1 MRLIMNIDSRN
12 GVHTMAKRNPVEKKI
27 QRKCYVV
34 GLIAFVSALFL
45 AYFLLENI
53 KKNEQAAVTYTAQDT
68 VRRIQS
74 QLDEYVTC
82 SNVLENV
89 ILAGYELNEEGFSTL
104 ASMLPNED
112 GVVKAF
118 ELAPKG
124 VVAEIYPME
133 ENAEAIGLD
142 LLTAHERAVDAKL
155 AKESMEYTIAGPFEL
170 RQGGTGALLL
180 NPVYQMNTTEQ
191 QEFWGFIVLVIDWDK
206 FVAKMGLDRLSEA
219 DYCYRIW
226 KEDSV
231 TGEPNVLVQCPHTF
245 PKDRLT
251 VDCTLPNDRWYFD
264 IIPSDGW
271 IPISYWISDVV
282 ICYVLS
288 LLIVVLFYLLFMKRY
303 HEQQYAEKLQLS
315 AAEAQEASE
324 AKTRFLFNMSHDI
337 RTPMNAIMG
346 FTELL
351 NRNLDDQEKARGY
364 LRKIQNASSLLL
376 TIINQVLE
384 MARIE
389 SGTVTLKLEATDLS
403 ALFHSV
409 NTVFEADI
417 QKKNIQYSEDAH
429 VPHKFA
435 YCDKTKLEEIYLNIV
450 SNAIKYTPDGHAIR
464 VEIHELPSEDKK
476 KACYRF
482 TCEDSGIGMSADY
495 LPHIFDE
502 FSREHTTTENKV
514 VGTGLGLPIVKSLI
528 EQMGGTIQVE
538 STQGVGTKFTVD
550 LTLTLA
556 SREEVYSSPE
566 ALAEAEHAKLR
577 GRRILLAED
586 NELNAEI
593 AIELLGEKGL
603 LIERAADG
611 EECCTMLAQAPEG
624 YYDLVL
630 MDIQMPRMNGYEA
643 AAKIR
648 GMADVKKAGIPIIA
662 MTANAF
668 AEDRQAALDAGMN
681 AHVAKPIDM
690 AVLLPTL
697 LRWL

>member
-12 GVHTMAKRNPVEKKI
+12 GVHTMVKRNPVEKKI
-27 QRKCYVV
+27 QRKCCVV

-53 KKNEQAAVTYTAQDT
+53 RKNEQAAATYTAQNT
-68 VRRIQS
+68 VRRIQA

-89 ILAGYELNEEGFSTL
+89 ILAGYELNEEGFSAL

-142 LLTAHERAVDAKL
+142 LLTAHERAADAKL

-170 RQGGTGALLL
+170 RQGGTGALLF
-180 NPVYQMNTTEQ
+180 NPVYQMNAAEQ
-191 QEFWGFIVLVIDWDK
+191 REFWGFIVLVIDWDK

-231 TGEPNVLVQCPHTF
+231 TGEPNELVQCPHTF

-264 IIPSDGW
+264 IIPSGGW

-288 LLIVVLFYLLFMKRY
+288 LLIAALFYLFFMKRY

-315 AAEAQEASE
+315 AVEAQEASE

-556 SREEVYSSPE
+556 PREEVYSSPE

-586 NELNAEI
+586 NDLNAEI
-593 AIELLGEKGL
+593 AIALLGEEGL

-624 YYDLVL
+624 YYDLIL

>member
-1 MRLIMNIDSRN
+1 
-12 GVHTMAKRNPVEKKI
+12 MAKRNPVEKKI

-53 KKNEQAAVTYTAQDT
+53 KKNEQAAVTYTAQNT

-142 LLTAHERAVDAKL
+142 LLTAHERAADANL

-170 RQGGTGALLL
+170 RQGGTGALLF

-288 LLIVVLFYLLFMKRY
+288 LLIAVLFYLLFMKRY
-303 HEQQYAEKLQLS
+303 HEQQYAKKLQLS

-351 NRNLDDQEKARGY
+351 NRNLDDPEKARGY

-389 SGTVTLKLEATDLS
+389 SGTATLKLEATDLS

-417 QKKNIQYSEDAH
+417 QKKNIQYFEDAH

-495 LPHIFDE
+495 LPHIFEE

-550 LTLTLA
+550 LALTLA

-566 ALAEAEHAKLR
+566 ASAEAEHAKLR

-593 AIELLGEKGL
+593 AIALLGEEGL

-624 YYDLVL
+624 YYDLIL

-648 GMADVKKAGIPIIA
+648 GMADAKKAGIPIIA

-668 AEDRQAALDAGMN
+668 AEDRQAALDTGMN

-697 LRWL
+697 LRCL

>member
-1 MRLIMNIDSRN
+1 
-12 GVHTMAKRNPVEKKI
+12 MAKRNPVEKKI

-53 KKNEQAAVTYTAQDT
+53 RKNEQAAATYTAQNT

-142 LLTAHERAVDAKL
+142 LLTAHERAADAKL

-170 RQGGTGALLL
+170 RQGGTGALLF
-180 NPVYQMNTTEQ
+180 NPVYKMNTAEQ
-191 QEFWGFIVLVIDWDK
+191 REFWGFIVLVIDWDK

-282 ICYVLS
+282 ICYALS
-288 LLIVVLFYLLFMKRY
+288 LLIAVLFYLLFMKRY

-435 YCDKTKLEEIYLNIV
+435 CCDKTKLEEIYLNIV

-495 LPHIFDE
+495 LPYIFDE

-528 EQMGGTIQVE
+528 ELMGGTIQVE

-550 LTLTLA
+550 LALTLA
-556 SREEVYSSPE
+556 SREEVYPTPE

-586 NELNAEI
+586 NDLNAEI

>member
-288 LLIVVLFYLLFMKRY
+288 LLIAVLFYLLFMKRY

-586 NELNAEI
+586 NDLNAEI

>member
-1 MRLIMNIDSRN
+1 M
-12 GVHTMAKRNPVEKKI
+12 VKRNPVEKKI

-45 AYFLLENI
+45 AYFLLGNI
-53 KKNEQAAVTYTAQDT
+53 KKNEQAAATYTAQNT
-68 VRRIQS
+68 VRRIRS
-74 QLDEYVTC
+74 QMDEYVIC

-89 ILAGYELNEEGFSTL
+89 ILAGYELNEDGFSTL

-124 VVAEIYPME
+124 IVAEIYPMKD
-133 ENAEAIGLD
+133 NIEAIGLD
-142 LLTAHERAVDAKL
+142 FLTEHERAADAKL
-155 AKESMEYTIAGPFEL
+155 AKESKEYTLAGPFEL
-170 RQGGTGALLL
+170 RQGGTGALLF
-180 NPVYQMNTTEQ
+180 NPVYQKNAAGQ

-226 KEDSV
+226 KENSV
-231 TGEPNVLVQCPHTF
+231 TGEVNVLVQCPHTL
-245 PKDRLT
+245 PEDHLT
-251 VDCTLPNDRWYFD
+251 LECTLPNDSWHFD
-264 IIPSDGW
+264 LIPSEGW
-271 IPISYWISDVV
+271 IPISYWILDVV
-282 ICYVLS
+282 ISYVFS
-288 LLIVVLFYLLFMKRY
+288 LMIAALFYLFYIKRY

-315 AAEAQEASE
+315 VAEAQEASE

-346 FTELL
+346 FAELL
-351 NRNLDDQEKARGY
+351 ERNLDDQEKARGY
-364 LRKIQNASSLLL
+364 LQKIQNASSLLL

-389 SGTVTLKLEATDLS
+389 SGSATLKLEATDLS

-417 QKKNIQYSEDAH
+417 QKKKIQYSEDAH

-450 SNAIKYTPDGHAIR
+450 SNAMKYTPEGHAIR
-464 VEIHELPSEDKK
+464 VEIHELPSEDEK

-482 TCEDSGIGMSADY
+482 TCEDTGIGMSADY

-528 EQMGGTIQVE
+528 EQMGGTIRVE

-550 LTLTLA
+550 LALTLA
-556 SREEVYSSPE
+556 AREEVYPSE
-566 ALAEAEHAKLR
+566 ETLAEANREKLK
-577 GRRILLAED
+577 GRRVLLAED

-593 AIELLGEKGL
+593 AMELLGEEGL
-603 LIERAADG
+603 LIEHAEDG
-611 EECCTMLAQAPEG
+611 EKCCTMLAQAPAG

-630 MDIQMPRMNGYEA
+630 MDIQMPVMNGYEA

-648 GMADVKKAGIPIIA
+648 GMADAKKAGIPIIA

-690 AVLLPTL
+690 TVLRPTI
-697 LRWL
+697 LRYL

>member
-1 MRLIMNIDSRN
+1 
-12 GVHTMAKRNPVEKKI
+12 MAKRNPVEKKI

-53 KKNEQAAVTYTAQDT
+53 KKNEQAAATYTAQNT

-89 ILAGYELNEEGFSTL
+89 ILAGYELNEEGFSAL
-104 ASMLPNED
+104 ASMLPNEE

-142 LLTAHERAVDAKL
+142 LLTAHERAADAKL

-170 RQGGTGALLL
+170 RQGGTGALLF
-180 NPVYQMNTTEQ
+180 NPVYQMNTAEQ
-191 QEFWGFIVLVIDWDK
+191 REFWGFIVLVIDWDK

-264 IIPSDGW
+264 IIPSGGW

-288 LLIVVLFYLLFMKRY
+288 LLIAALFYLFFMKRY

-429 VPHKFA
+429 VPHQFA

-586 NELNAEI
+586 NDLNAEI

>member
-1 MRLIMNIDSRN
+1 M
-12 GVHTMAKRNPVEKKI
+12 VKRNPVEKKI
-27 QRKCYVV
+27 QRKCCVV

-53 KKNEQAAVTYTAQDT
+53 RKNEQAAATYTAQNT
-68 VRRIQS
+68 VRRIQA

-89 ILAGYELNEEGFSTL
+89 ILAGYELNEEGFSAL

-142 LLTAHERAVDAKL
+142 LLTAHERAADAKL

-170 RQGGTGALLL
+170 RQGGTGALLF
-180 NPVYQMNTTEQ
+180 NPVYQMNAAEQ
-191 QEFWGFIVLVIDWDK
+191 REFWGFIVLVIDWDK

-231 TGEPNVLVQCPHTF
+231 TGEPNELVQCPHTF

-264 IIPSDGW
+264 IIPSGGW

-288 LLIVVLFYLLFMKRY
+288 LLIAALFYLFFMKRY

-315 AAEAQEASE
+315 AVEAQEASE

-556 SREEVYSSPE
+556 PREEVYSSPE
-566 ALAEAEHAKLR
+566 ALVEAEHAKLR

-586 NELNAEI
+586 NDLNAEI
-593 AIELLGEKGL
+593 AIALLGEEGL

-624 YYDLVL
+624 YYDLIL

>member
-1 MRLIMNIDSRN
+1 M
-12 GVHTMAKRNPVEKKI
+12 VKRNLVEKKI

-45 AYFLLENI
+45 AYFLLGNI
-53 KKNEQAAVTYTAQDT
+53 KKNEQAAATYTAQNT
-68 VRRIQS
+68 VRRIRS
-74 QLDEYVTC
+74 QMDEYVIC
-82 SNVLENV
+82 SNILENV
-89 ILAGYELNEEGFSTL
+89 ILAGYELDEDGFSTL

-124 VVAEIYPME
+124 VVAEIYPMQ
-133 ENAEAIGLD
+133 ENTEAIGLD
-142 LLTAHERAVDAKL
+142 LLADHERATEARL
-155 AKESMEYTIAGPFEL
+155 AKESTEYTIAGPFKL
-170 RQGGTGALLL
+170 KQGGTGALLF
-180 NPVYQMNTTEQ
+180 NPVYQMNAAGQ
-191 QEFWGFIVLVIDWDK
+191 QEFWGFIVLVIDWDR
-206 FVAKMGLDRLSEA
+206 FVANMGLDRLSEA
-219 DYCYRIW
+219 DYCYTIW
-226 KEDSV
+226 TEDQR
-231 TGEPNVLVQCPHTF
+231 TGEPNVLVQCPHPL

-251 VDCTLPNDRWYFD
+251 VSYTLPNDSWHFD

-271 IPISYWISDVV
+271 IPMSYWIYDVV
-282 ICYVLS
+282 FCYILS
-288 LLIVVLFYLLFMKRY
+288 LMISALFYLFFMKRY

-351 NRNLDDQEKARGY
+351 ERNLDDQEKARGY
-364 LRKIQNASSLLL
+364 LQKIQNASSLLL

-389 SGTVTLKLEATDLS
+389 SGSATLKLEATDLS

-464 VEIHELPSEDKK
+464 VEIHELPSEDEK

-482 TCEDSGIGMSADY
+482 TCEDTGIGMSADY

-550 LTLTLA
+550 LALTLA
-556 SREEVYSSPE
+556 ALEEVYPSAE
-566 ALAEAEHAKLR
+566 TLAEAGREILK

-593 AIELLGEKGL
+593 AMELLGEEGL
-603 LIERAADG
+603 LIEHAEDG
-611 EECCTMLAQAPEG
+611 EKCCEMLAQAPEG

-630 MDIQMPRMNGYEA
+630 MDIQMPVMNGYEA

-648 GMADVKKAGIPIIA
+648 GMADAKKAGIPIIA

-668 AEDRQAALDAGMN
+668 AEDRQTALDAGMN

-690 AVLLPTL
+690 TVLMPTI
-697 LRWL
+697 LRYL

>member
-1 MRLIMNIDSRN
+1 
-12 GVHTMAKRNPVEKKI
+12 MAKRNPVEKKI

-53 KKNEQAAVTYTAQDT
+53 RKNEQAAATYTAQNT

-89 ILAGYELNEEGFSTL
+89 ILAGYELNEEGFSAL

-142 LLTAHERAVDAKL
+142 LLTAHERAADAKL

-170 RQGGTGALLL
+170 RQGGTGALLF
-180 NPVYQMNTTEQ
+180 NPVYQMNTAEQ
-191 QEFWGFIVLVIDWDK
+191 REFWGFIVLVIDWDK

-264 IIPSDGW
+264 IIPSGGW

-288 LLIVVLFYLLFMKRY
+288 LLIAALFYLFFMKRY

-593 AIELLGEKGL
+593 AIELLVEKGL

-648 GMADVKKAGIPIIA
+648 GMADAKKAGIPIIA

-668 AEDRQAALDAGMN
+668 AEDRQAALDTGMN

-697 LRWL
+697 LRCL

>member
-1 MRLIMNIDSRN
+1 
-12 GVHTMAKRNPVEKKI
+12 MAKRNPVEKKI

-45 AYFLLENI
+45 AYFLLGNI
-53 KKNEQAAVTYTAQDT
+53 KKNEQAAATYTAQNT
-68 VRRIQS
+68 VRRIRS
-74 QLDEYVTC
+74 QLDEYVIC
-82 SNVLENV
+82 SNILENV
-89 ILAGYELNEEGFSTL
+89 ILAGYELDEDGFSTL
-104 ASMLPNED
+104 ASMLPNEK

-124 VVAEIYPME
+124 VVAEIYPMK
-133 ENAEAIGLD
+133 ENTEAIGLD
-142 LLTAHERAVDAKL
+142 LLTDHERAADAKM
-155 AKESMEYTIAGPFEL
+155 AKDSKEYTLAGPFEL
-170 RQGGTGALLL
+170 KQGGKGALLF
-180 NPVYQMNTTEQ
+180 NPVYQMNAAGQ
-191 QEFWGFIVLVIDWDK
+191 QEFWGFVVLVIDWDK

-226 KEDSV
+226 KEDGV
-231 TGEPNVLVQCPHTF
+231 TGEPNVLVQCPHPL

-251 VDCTLPNDRWYFD
+251 VSYTLPNDSWHFD
-264 IIPSDGW
+264 IIPSNGW
-271 IPISYWISDVV
+271 IPMSYWIYDVV

-288 LLIVVLFYLLFMKRY
+288 LLISALFYLFFVKRY

-364 LRKIQNASSLLL
+364 LQKIQNASSLLL

-389 SGTVTLKLEATDLS
+389 SGSATLKLEATDLS

-464 VEIHELPSEDKK
+464 VEIHELPSEDEK

-482 TCEDSGIGMSADY
+482 TCEDTGIGMSVEY

-528 EQMGGTIQVE
+528 EQMGGTIRVE

-550 LTLTLA
+550 LALTLA
-556 SREEVYSSPE
+556 AREEVYPSAE
-566 ALAEAEHAKLR
+566 TLAEAGREILK

-593 AIELLGEKGL
+593 AMELLGEEGL
-603 LIERAADG
+603 LVEHAEDG
-611 EECCTMLAQAPEG
+611 EKCCTMLAQAPEG

-630 MDIQMPRMNGYEA
+630 MDIQMPVMNGYEA

-648 GMADVKKAGIPIIA
+648 GMADAKKAGIPIIA

-668 AEDRQAALDAGMN
+668 AEDRQTALDAGMN

-690 AVLLPTL
+690 TVLMPTI
-697 LRWL
+697 LRYL

>member
-1 MRLIMNIDSRN
+1 
-12 GVHTMAKRNPVEKKI
+12 MAKRNPVEKKI

-45 AYFLLENI
+45 AYFLLGNI
-53 KKNEQAAVTYTAQDT
+53 KKNEQAAATYTAQNT
-68 VRRIQS
+68 VRRIRS
-74 QLDEYVTC
+74 QMDEYVIC
-82 SNVLENV
+82 SNILENV
-89 ILAGYELNEEGFSTL
+89 ILAGYELDEDGFSTL

-124 VVAEIYPME
+124 VVAEIYPMR
-133 ENAEAIGLD
+133 ENTEAIGLD
-142 LLTAHERAVDAKL
+142 LLADHERAAEARL
-155 AKESMEYTIAGPFEL
+155 AKESTEYTIAGPFKL
-170 RQGGTGALLL
+170 KQGGTGALLF
-180 NPVYQMNTTEQ
+180 NPVYQMNAAGQ

-206 FVAKMGLDRLSEA
+206 FVENMGLDRLSDA
-219 DYCYRIW
+219 DYCYTIW
-226 KEDSV
+226 TEDQR
-231 TGEPNVLVQCPHTF
+231 TGEANVLVQCPHTL

-251 VDCTLPNDRWYFD
+251 VSYTLPNDSWHFD

-271 IPISYWISDVV
+271 IPMSYWIYDVV
-282 ICYVLS
+282 ICYILS
-288 LLIVVLFYLLFMKRY
+288 LLISALFYLFFMKRY

-315 AAEAQEASE
+315 AAQAQEASE

-364 LRKIQNASSLLL
+364 LQKIQNASSLLL

-389 SGTVTLKLEATDLS
+389 SGSATLKLEATDLS

-417 QKKNIQYSEDAH
+417 QKKKIQYSEDAH

-464 VEIHELPSEDKK
+464 VEIHELPSEDEK

-482 TCEDSGIGMSADY
+482 VCEDTGIGMSADY

-528 EQMGGTIQVE
+528 EQMGGTIRVE
-538 STQGVGTKFTVD
+538 STQGVGTKFIVD
-550 LTLTLA
+550 LALTLA
-556 SREEVYSSPE
+556 TREEVYPSAE
-566 ALAEAEHAKLR
+566 TLAAAGHEILK

-593 AIELLGEKGL
+593 AMELLGEEGL
-603 LIERAADG
+603 LIEHAEDG
-611 EECCTMLAQAPEG
+611 EKCCAMLAQAPEG

-630 MDIQMPRMNGYEA
+630 MDIQMPVMNGYEA

-648 GMADVKKAGIPIIA
+648 GMADAKKAGIPIIA

-690 AVLLPTL
+690 TVLMPTL
-697 LRWL
+697 LRYL

>member
-1 MRLIMNIDSRN
+1 
-12 GVHTMAKRNPVEKKI
+12 MAKRNPVEKKI
-27 QRKCYVV
+27 RRKCYVV

-288 LLIVVLFYLLFMKRY
+288 LLIAVLFYLLFMKRY

-450 SNAIKYTPDGHAIR
+450 SNAIKYTPDGHANR

-586 NELNAEI
+586 NDLNAEI

-624 YYDLVL
+624 YYDLIL

-697 LRWL
+697 LRCL

>member
-1 MRLIMNIDSRN
+1 M
-12 GVHTMAKRNPVEKKI
+12 VKRNPVEKKI

-53 KKNEQAAVTYTAQDT
+53 KKNEQAAATYTAQNT

-142 LLTAHERAVDAKL
+142 LLTEHERAADAKL

-170 RQGGTGALLL
+170 RQGGTGALLF
-180 NPVYQMNTTEQ
+180 NPVYQMNTAEQ
-191 QEFWGFIVLVIDWDK
+191 REFWGFIVLVIDWDK

-288 LLIVVLFYLLFMKRY
+288 LLIAVLFYLLFMKRY

-464 VEIHELPSEDKK
+464 VEIHELPPEGKK

-566 ALAEAEHAKLR
+566 ASAEAEHAKLR

-586 NELNAEI
+586 NDLNAEI

-630 MDIQMPRMNGYEA
+630 MDIQMPKMNGYEA

-648 GMADVKKAGIPIIA
+648 GMADAKKAGIPIIA

>member
-1 MRLIMNIDSRN
+1 M
-12 GVHTMAKRNPVEKKI
+12 VKRNPVEKKI
-27 QRKCYVV
+27 QRKCCVV

-45 AYFLLENI
+45 AYFLLDNI
-53 KKNEQAAVTYTAQDT
+53 RKNEQAAATYTAQNT
-68 VRRIQS
+68 VRRIQA

-89 ILAGYELNEEGFSTL
+89 ILAGYELNEEGFSAL

-142 LLTAHERAVDAKL
+142 LLTAHERAADAKL

-170 RQGGTGALLL
+170 RQGGTGALLF
-180 NPVYQMNTTEQ
+180 NPVYQMNAAEQ
-191 QEFWGFIVLVIDWDK
+191 REFWGFIVLVIDWDK

-231 TGEPNVLVQCPHTF
+231 TGKPNELVQCPHTF

-264 IIPSDGW
+264 IIPSGGW

-288 LLIVVLFYLLFMKRY
+288 LLIAALFYLFFMKRY

-315 AAEAQEASE
+315 AVEAQEASE

-556 SREEVYSSPE
+556 PREEVYSSPE

-586 NELNAEI
+586 NDLNAEI
-593 AIELLGEKGL
+593 AIALLGEEGL

-624 YYDLVL
+624 YYDLIL

>member
-1 MRLIMNIDSRN
+1 
-12 GVHTMAKRNPVEKKI
+12 MAKRNPVEKKI
-27 QRKCYVV
+27 RRKCYVV
-34 GLIAFVSALFL
+34 GLIAFVIALFL

-53 KKNEQAAVTYTAQDT
+53 KKNEQAAATYTAQNT

-180 NPVYQMNTTEQ
+180 NPVYQMNTAEQ
-191 QEFWGFIVLVIDWDK
+191 REFWGFIVLVIDWDK

-264 IIPSDGW
+264 IIQSDGW

-288 LLIVVLFYLLFMKRY
+288 LLIAVLFYLLFMKRY

-566 ALAEAEHAKLR
+566 ASAEAEHAKLR

-586 NELNAEI
+586 NDLNAEI

-624 YYDLVL
+624 YYDLIL

-648 GMADVKKAGIPIIA
+648 GMADAKKAGIPIIA

-668 AEDRQAALDAGMN
+668 AEDRQAALDTGMN

-697 LRWL
+697 LRCL

>member
-1 MRLIMNIDSRN
+1 
-12 GVHTMAKRNPVEKKI
+12 MAKRNPVEKKI

-53 KKNEQAAVTYTAQDT
+53 KKNEQAAVTYTAQNT

-142 LLTAHERAVDAKL
+142 LLAEHERAADAKL

-170 RQGGTGALLL
+170 RQGGTGALLF
-180 NPVYQMNTTEQ
+180 NPVYQMNATEQ
-191 QEFWGFIVLVIDWDK
+191 REFWGFIVLVIDWDK

-226 KEDSV
+226 KEDGV

-251 VDCTLPNDRWYFD
+251 VDCTLPNGHWYFD

-282 ICYVLS
+282 ICYALS
-288 LLIVVLFYLLFMKRY
+288 LLIAVLFYLLFMKRY

-351 NRNLDDQEKARGY
+351 NRNLDDPEKARGY

-389 SGTVTLKLEATDLS
+389 SGTATLKLEATDLS

-417 QKKNIQYSEDAH
+417 QKKNIQYFEDAH

-495 LPHIFDE
+495 LPHIFEE

-550 LTLTLA
+550 LALTLA

-566 ALAEAEHAKLR
+566 ASAEAEHAKLR

-593 AIELLGEKGL
+593 AIALLGEEGL

-624 YYDLVL
+624 YYDLIL

-648 GMADVKKAGIPIIA
+648 GMADAKKAGIPIIA

-668 AEDRQAALDAGMN
+668 AEDRQAALDTGMN

-697 LRWL
+697 LRCL

>member
-1 MRLIMNIDSRN
+1 M
-12 GVHTMAKRNPVEKKI
+12 VKRNPVEKKI
-27 QRKCYVV
+27 QRKCCVV

-53 KKNEQAAVTYTAQDT
+53 RKNEQAAATYTAQNT
-68 VRRIQS
+68 VRRIQA

-89 ILAGYELNEEGFSTL
+89 ILAGYELNEEGFSAL

-142 LLTAHERAVDAKL
+142 LLTAHERAADAKL

-170 RQGGTGALLL
+170 RQGGTGALLF
-180 NPVYQMNTTEQ
+180 NPVYQMNAAEQ
-191 QEFWGFIVLVIDWDK
+191 REFWGFIVLVIDWDK

-231 TGEPNVLVQCPHTF
+231 TGEPNELVQCPHTF

-264 IIPSDGW
+264 IIPSGGW
-271 IPISYWISDVV
+271 IPISHWISDVV

-288 LLIVVLFYLLFMKRY
+288 LLIAALFYLFFMKRY

-315 AAEAQEASE
+315 AVEAQEASE

-556 SREEVYSSPE
+556 PREEVYSSPE

-593 AIELLGEKGL
+593 AIALLGEEGL

-624 YYDLVL
+624 YYDLIL

>member
-1 MRLIMNIDSRN
+1 
-12 GVHTMAKRNPVEKKI
+12 MAKRNPVEKKI
-27 QRKCYVV
+27 RRKCYVV

-68 VRRIQS
+68 VRRIRS

-180 NPVYQMNTTEQ
+180 NPVYQMNTAEQ
-191 QEFWGFIVLVIDWDK
+191 REFWGFIVLVIDWDK

-264 IIPSDGW
+264 IIQSDGW

-288 LLIVVLFYLLFMKRY
+288 LLIAVLFYLLFMKRY

-586 NELNAEI
+586 NDLNAEI

-648 GMADVKKAGIPIIA
+648 GMADAKKAGIPIIA

>member
-1 MRLIMNIDSRN
+1 M
-12 GVHTMAKRNPVEKKI
+12 VKRNPVEKKI

-170 RQGGTGALLL
+170 RQGGTGVLLL

-288 LLIVVLFYLLFMKRY
+288 LLIAVLFYLLFMKRY

-482 TCEDSGIGMSADY
+482 ACEDSGIGMSADY

-586 NELNAEI
+586 NDLNAEI
-593 AIELLGEKGL
+593 AIELLVEKGL

-648 GMADVKKAGIPIIA
+648 GMADAKKAGIPIIA

-668 AEDRQAALDAGMN
+668 AEDRQAALDTGMN

-697 LRWL
+697 LRCL

>member
-1 MRLIMNIDSRN
+1 
-12 GVHTMAKRNPVEKKI
+12 MAKRNPVEKKI

-53 KKNEQAAVTYTAQDT
+53 RKNEQAAATYTAQNT

-142 LLTAHERAVDAKL
+142 LLTAHERAADAKL

-170 RQGGTGALLL
+170 RQGGTGALLF
-180 NPVYQMNTTEQ
+180 NPVYQMNTAEQ
-191 QEFWGFIVLVIDWDK
+191 REFWGFIVLVIDWDK

-231 TGEPNVLVQCPHTF
+231 TGEPNVLVQCPHIF

-282 ICYVLS
+282 ICYALS
-288 LLIVVLFYLLFMKRY
+288 LLIAVLFYLLFMKRY

-417 QKKNIQYSEDAH
+417 QKKNIQYSEDVH

-495 LPHIFDE
+495 LPYIFDE

-528 EQMGGTIQVE
+528 ELMGGTIQVE

-550 LTLTLA
+550 LALTLA
-556 SREEVYSSPE
+556 SREEVYPTPE

-586 NELNAEI
+586 NDLNAEI

-697 LRWL
+697 LRCL

>member
-1 MRLIMNIDSRN
+1 
-12 GVHTMAKRNPVEKKI
+12 MAKRNPVEKKI

-53 KKNEQAAVTYTAQDT
+53 RKNEQAAATYTAQNT

-155 AKESMEYTIAGPFEL
+155 AKDSMEYTIAGPFEL
-170 RQGGTGALLL
+170 RQGGTGALLF
-180 NPVYQMNTTEQ
+180 NPVYQMNTMEQ

-264 IIPSDGW
+264 IIPSNGW

-282 ICYVLS
+282 ICYALS
-288 LLIVVLFYLLFMKRY
+288 LLIAVLFYLLFMKRY

-364 LRKIQNASSLLL
+364 LRKIQNASNLLL

-389 SGTVTLKLEATDLS
+389 SGTVTLKLEAADLS

-566 ALAEAEHAKLR
+566 ALAEAEHAKLI

-586 NELNAEI
+586 NDLNAEI

-624 YYDLVL
+624 YYDLIL

>member
-1 MRLIMNIDSRN
+1 
-12 GVHTMAKRNPVEKKI
+12 MAKRNPVEKKI

-53 KKNEQAAVTYTAQDT
+53 KKNEQAAATYTAQNT

-89 ILAGYELNEEGFSTL
+89 ILAGYELNEERFSTL

-231 TGEPNVLVQCPHTF
+231 TGEPNVLVQCPHTL

-264 IIPSDGW
+264 IIPSGGW

-288 LLIVVLFYLLFMKRY
+288 LLIAVLFYLLFMKRY

-346 FTELL
+346 FAELL

-417 QKKNIQYSEDAH
+417 QEKNIQYSEDAH

-566 ALAEAEHAKLR
+566 ASAEAEHAKLR

-586 NELNAEI
+586 NDLNAEI

>member
-1 MRLIMNIDSRN
+1 
-12 GVHTMAKRNPVEKKI
+12 MAKRNPVEKKI

-53 KKNEQAAVTYTAQDT
+53 RKNEQAAATYTAQNT

-142 LLTAHERAVDAKL
+142 LLTAHERAADAKL

-170 RQGGTGALLL
+170 RQGGTGALLF
-180 NPVYQMNTTEQ
+180 NPVYQMNTAEQ
-191 QEFWGFIVLVIDWDK
+191 REFWGFIVLVIDWDK

-288 LLIVVLFYLLFMKRY
+288 LLIAALFYLFFMKRY

-495 LPHIFDE
+495 LPYIFDE

-528 EQMGGTIQVE
+528 ELMGGTIQVE

-550 LTLTLA
+550 LALTLA
-556 SREEVYSSPE
+556 SREEVYPTPE

-586 NELNAEI
+586 NDLNAEI

-697 LRWL
+697 LRCL

>member
-1 MRLIMNIDSRN
+1 
-12 GVHTMAKRNPVEKKI
+12 MAKRNPVEKKI

-53 KKNEQAAVTYTAQDT
+53 KKNEQAAATYTAQDT

-89 ILAGYELNEEGFSTL
+89 ILAGYELNEEGFSAL
-104 ASMLPNED
+104 ASMLPNEE

-142 LLTAHERAVDAKL
+142 LLTAHKRAADAKL

-170 RQGGTGALLL
+170 RQGGTGALLF
-180 NPVYQMNTTEQ
+180 NPVYQMNTAEQ
-191 QEFWGFIVLVIDWDK
+191 REFWGFIVLVIDWDK

-282 ICYVLS
+282 ICYALS
-288 LLIVVLFYLLFMKRY
+288 LLIAALFYLFFMKRY

-389 SGTVTLKLEATDLS
+389 SGTVTLKLEAADLS

-556 SREEVYSSPE
+556 PREEVYSSPE
-566 ALAEAEHAKLR
+566 ASAEAEHAKLR

-586 NELNAEI
+586 NDLNAEI

>member
-1 MRLIMNIDSRN
+1 M
-12 GVHTMAKRNPVEKKI
+12 VKRNPVEKKI
-27 QRKCYVV
+27 QRKCCVV

-53 KKNEQAAVTYTAQDT
+53 RKNEQAAATYTAQNT
-68 VRRIQS
+68 VRRIQA

-89 ILAGYELNEEGFSTL
+89 ILAGYELNEEGFSAL

-142 LLTAHERAVDAKL
+142 LLTAHERAADAKL

-170 RQGGTGALLL
+170 RQGGTGALLF
-180 NPVYQMNTTEQ
+180 NPVYQMNAAEQ
-191 QEFWGFIVLVIDWDK
+191 REFWGFIVLVIDWDK

-231 TGEPNVLVQCPHTF
+231 TGEPNELVQCPHTF

-264 IIPSDGW
+264 IIPSGGW

-288 LLIVVLFYLLFMKRY
+288 LLIAALFYLFFMKRY

-315 AAEAQEASE
+315 AVEAQEASE

-556 SREEVYSSPE
+556 PREEVYSSPE

-586 NELNAEI
+586 NDLNAEI
-593 AIELLGEKGL
+593 AIALLGEEGL

-624 YYDLVL
+624 YYDLIL

>member
-1 MRLIMNIDSRN
+1 
-12 GVHTMAKRNPVEKKI
+12 MAKRNPVEKKI

-155 AKESMEYTIAGPFEL
+155 AKDSMEYTIAGPFEL
-170 RQGGTGALLL
+170 RQGGTGALLF
-180 NPVYQMNTTEQ
+180 NPVYQMNTMEQ

-206 FVAKMGLDRLSEA
+206 FVAKMGLDRLSEV

-264 IIPSDGW
+264 IIPSNGW

-282 ICYVLS
+282 ICYALS
-288 LLIVVLFYLLFMKRY
+288 LLIAVLFYLLFMKRY

-586 NELNAEI
+586 NDLNAEI

-624 YYDLVL
+624 YYDLIL

-648 GMADVKKAGIPIIA
+648 RMADVKKAGIPIIA

>member
-1 MRLIMNIDSRN
+1 
-12 GVHTMAKRNPVEKKI
+12 MAKRNPVEKKI

-45 AYFLLENI
+45 AYFLLGNI
-53 KKNEQAAVTYTAQDT
+53 KKNEQAAATYTAQNT
-68 VRRIQS
+68 VRRIRS
-74 QLDEYVTC
+74 QMDEYVIC
-82 SNVLENV
+82 SNILENV
-89 ILAGYELNEEGFSTL
+89 ILAGYELDEDGFSTL

-124 VVAEIYPME
+124 VVAEIYPMR
-133 ENAEAIGLD
+133 ENTEAIGLD
-142 LLTAHERAVDAKL
+142 LLADHERAAEARL
-155 AKESMEYTIAGPFEL
+155 AKESTEYTIAGPFKL
-170 RQGGTGALLL
+170 KQGGTGALLF
-180 NPVYQMNTTEQ
+180 NPVYQMNAAGQ

-206 FVAKMGLDRLSEA
+206 FVENMGLDRLSDA
-219 DYCYRIW
+219 DYCYTIW
-226 KEDSV
+226 TEDQR
-231 TGEPNVLVQCPHTF
+231 TGEANVLVQCPHTL

-251 VDCTLPNDRWYFD
+251 VSYTLPNDSWHFD

-271 IPISYWISDVV
+271 IPTSYWMYDVV

-288 LLIVVLFYLLFMKRY
+288 LLISALFYLFFTKRY

-315 AAEAQEASE
+315 AAEAQEASA

-364 LRKIQNASSLLL
+364 LQKIQNASSLLL

-389 SGTVTLKLEATDLS
+389 SGSATLKLEATDLS

-417 QKKNIQYSEDAH
+417 QKKNIQYSEDAR

-464 VEIHELPSEDKK
+464 VEIHELPSEDEK

-482 TCEDSGIGMSADY
+482 VCEDTGIGMSADY

-528 EQMGGTIQVE
+528 EQMGGTIRVE

-550 LTLTLA
+550 LALTLA
-556 SREEVYSSPE
+556 TREEVYPSAE
-566 ALAEAEHAKLR
+566 TLAEANREKLK

-593 AIELLGEKGL
+593 AMELLGEEGL
-603 LIERAADG
+603 LIEHAEDG
-611 EECCTMLAQAPEG
+611 EKCCAMLAQAPEG

-630 MDIQMPRMNGYEA
+630 MDIQMPVMNGYEA

-648 GMADVKKAGIPIIA
+648 GMADAKKAGIPIIA

-690 AVLLPTL
+690 TVLMPTL
-697 LRWL
+697 LRYL

>member
-1 MRLIMNIDSRN
+1 
-12 GVHTMAKRNPVEKKI
+12 MAKRNPVEKKI

-34 GLIAFVSALFL
+34 VLIAFVMALFL

-53 KKNEQAAVTYTAQDT
+53 KKNEQTAATYTAQNT

-74 QLDEYVTC
+74 QMDEYLTC

-124 VVAEIYPME
+124 IVAEIYPME

-142 LLTAHERAVDAKL
+142 LLTEHERAVDAKL
-155 AKESMEYTIAGPFEL
+155 AKDSKEYTLAGPFTL
-170 RQGGTGALLL
+170 KQGGTGALLF
-180 NPVYQMNTTEQ
+180 NPVYQRNAAGQ
-191 QEFWGFIVLVIDWDK
+191 REFWGFIVLVIDWDK
-206 FVAKMGLDRLSEA
+206 FVANMGLDRLSEA

-231 TGEPNVLVQCPHTF
+231 TGEPNVLVQCPHPL
-245 PKDRLT
+245 PKDQLT
-251 VDCTLPNDRWYFD
+251 VDCTLPNDIWYFD

-288 LLIVVLFYLLFMKRY
+288 LLIAALFYLFFMKRY

-346 FTELL
+346 FAELL

-482 TCEDSGIGMSADY
+482 TCEDSGIGMSTDY

-538 STQGVGTKFTVD
+538 STQGVGTKFTVE

-566 ALAEAEHAKLR
+566 TLAEAEHAKLR

-593 AIELLGEKGL
+593 AIELLGEEGF

-624 YYDLVL
+624 YYDLIL
-630 MDIQMPRMNGYEA
+630 MDIQMPVMNGYEA
-643 AAKIR
+643 SAKIR
-648 GMADVKKAGIPIIA
+648 AMADTKKAGIPIIA

-690 AVLLPTL
+690 AVLKPTL
-697 LRWL
+697 LRYL

>member
-1 MRLIMNIDSRN
+1 M
-12 GVHTMAKRNPVEKKI
+12 VKRNPVEKKI
-27 QRKCYVV
+27 QRKCCVV

-53 KKNEQAAVTYTAQDT
+53 RKNEQAAATYTAQNT
-68 VRRIQS
+68 VRRIQA

-89 ILAGYELNEEGFSTL
+89 ILAGYELNEEGFSAL

-142 LLTAHERAVDAKL
+142 LLTAHERAADAKL

-170 RQGGTGALLL
+170 RQGGTGALLF
-180 NPVYQMNTTEQ
+180 NPVYQMNAAEQ
-191 QEFWGFIVLVIDWDK
+191 REFWGFIVLVIDWDK

-231 TGEPNVLVQCPHTF
+231 TGEPNELVQCPHAF

-264 IIPSDGW
+264 IIPSGGW

-288 LLIVVLFYLLFMKRY
+288 LLIAALFYLFFMKRY

-315 AAEAQEASE
+315 AVEAQEASE

-556 SREEVYSSPE
+556 PREEVYSSPE

-593 AIELLGEKGL
+593 AIALLGEEGL

>member
-1 MRLIMNIDSRN
+1 
-12 GVHTMAKRNPVEKKI
+12 MAKRNPVEKKI

-45 AYFLLENI
+45 AYFLLGNI
-53 KKNEQAAVTYTAQDT
+53 KKNEQAAATYTAQNT
-68 VRRIQS
+68 VRRIRS
-74 QLDEYVTC
+74 QLDEYVIC
-82 SNVLENV
+82 SNILENV
-89 ILAGYELNEEGFSTL
+89 ILAGYELDEDGFSTL
-104 ASMLPNED
+104 ASMLPNEK

-124 VVAEIYPME
+124 VVAEIYSMK
-133 ENAEAIGLD
+133 ENTEAIGLD
-142 LLTAHERAVDAKL
+142 LLTDHERAADAKM
-155 AKESMEYTIAGPFEL
+155 AKDSKEYTLAGPFEL
-170 RQGGTGALLL
+170 KQGGKGALLF
-180 NPVYQMNTTEQ
+180 NPVYQMNAAGQ

-226 KEDSV
+226 KEDGV
-231 TGEPNVLVQCPHTF
+231 TGEPNVLVQCPHTL

-251 VDCTLPNDRWYFD
+251 VSYSLPNDRWHFD

-271 IPISYWISDVV
+271 IPISYWMYDVV
-282 ICYVLS
+282 ICYILS
-288 LLIVVLFYLLFMKRY
+288 LLISALFYLFFVKRY

-315 AAEAQEASE
+315 VAEAQEASE

-364 LRKIQNASSLLL
+364 LQKIQNASSLLL

-389 SGTVTLKLEATDLS
+389 SGSATLKLEATDLS

-464 VEIHELPSEDKK
+464 VEIHELPSEDEK

-482 TCEDSGIGMSADY
+482 TCEDTGIGMSVEY

-528 EQMGGTIQVE
+528 EQMGGTIRVE

-550 LTLTLA
+550 LALTLA
-556 SREEVYSSPE
+556 AREEVYPSAE
-566 ALAEAEHAKLR
+566 TLAEAGREILK

-593 AIELLGEKGL
+593 AMELLGEEGL
-603 LIERAADG
+603 LVEHAEDG
-611 EECCTMLAQAPEG
+611 EKCCTMLAQAPEG

-630 MDIQMPRMNGYEA
+630 MDIQMPVMNGYEA

-648 GMADVKKAGIPIIA
+648 GMADAKKAGIPIIA

-668 AEDRQAALDAGMN
+668 AEDRQTALDAGMN

-690 AVLLPTL
+690 TVLMPTI
-697 LRWL
+697 LRYL

>member
-1 MRLIMNIDSRN
+1 
-12 GVHTMAKRNPVEKKI
+12 MAKRNPVEKKI

-68 VRRIQS
+68 VRRIRS

-288 LLIVVLFYLLFMKRY
+288 LLIAVLFYLLFMKRY

-586 NELNAEI
+586 NDLNAEI

-624 YYDLVL
+624 YYDLIL

-648 GMADVKKAGIPIIA
+648 GMADAKKAGIPIIA

-668 AEDRQAALDAGMN
+668 AEDRQAALDTGMN

>member
-1 MRLIMNIDSRN
+1 M
-12 GVHTMAKRNPVEKKI
+12 VKRNPVEKKI

-53 KKNEQAAVTYTAQDT
+53 RKNEQAAATYTAQNT

-89 ILAGYELNEEGFSTL
+89 ILAGYELNEEGFSAL

-142 LLTAHERAVDAKL
+142 LLTAHERAADAKL

-170 RQGGTGALLL
+170 RQGGTGALLF
-180 NPVYQMNTTEQ
+180 NPVYQMNAAEQ
-191 QEFWGFIVLVIDWDK
+191 REFWGFIVLVIDWDK

-231 TGEPNVLVQCPHTF
+231 TGEPNELVQCPHTF

-264 IIPSDGW
+264 IIPSGGW

-288 LLIVVLFYLLFMKRY
+288 LLIAALFYLFFMKRY

-315 AAEAQEASE
+315 AVEAQEASE

-429 VPHKFA
+429 VPHQFA

-550 LTLTLA
+550 LALTLA

-624 YYDLVL
+624 YYDLIL

>member
-142 LLTAHERAVDAKL
+142 LLTAHEWAVDAKL

-288 LLIVVLFYLLFMKRY
+288 LLIAVLFYLLFMKRY

>member
-1 MRLIMNIDSRN
+1 M
-12 GVHTMAKRNPVEKKI
+12 VKRNPVEKKI
-27 QRKCYVV
+27 QRKCCVV

-53 KKNEQAAVTYTAQDT
+53 RKNEQAAATYTAQNT
-68 VRRIQS
+68 VRRIQA

-89 ILAGYELNEEGFSTL
+89 ILAGYELNEEGFSAL

-142 LLTAHERAVDAKL
+142 LLTAHERAADAKL

-170 RQGGTGALLL
+170 RQGGTGALLF
-180 NPVYQMNTTEQ
+180 NPVYQMNAAEQ
-191 QEFWGFIVLVIDWDK
+191 REFWGFIVLVIDWDK

-231 TGEPNVLVQCPHTF
+231 TGEPNELVQCPHTF

-264 IIPSDGW
+264 IIPSGGW

-288 LLIVVLFYLLFMKRY
+288 LLIAALFYLFFMKRY

-315 AAEAQEASE
+315 AVEAQEASE

-556 SREEVYSSPE
+556 PREEVYSSPE

-586 NELNAEI
+586 NDLNAEI
-593 AIELLGEKGL
+593 AIALLGEEGL

-648 GMADVKKAGIPIIA
+648 GMTDVKKAGIPIIA

>member
-1 MRLIMNIDSRN
+1 
-12 GVHTMAKRNPVEKKI
+12 MAKRNPVEKKI

-45 AYFLLENI
+45 AYFLLGNI
-53 KKNEQAAVTYTAQDT
+53 KKNEQAAATYTAQNT
-68 VRRIQS
+68 VRRIRS
-74 QLDEYVTC
+74 QLDEYVIC
-82 SNVLENV
+82 SNILENV
-89 ILAGYELNEEGFSTL
+89 ILAGYELDEDGFSTL
-104 ASMLPNED
+104 ASMLPNEK

-124 VVAEIYPME
+124 VVAEIYPMK
-133 ENAEAIGLD
+133 ENTEAIGLD
-142 LLTAHERAVDAKL
+142 LLTDHERAADAKM
-155 AKESMEYTIAGPFEL
+155 AKDSKEYTLAGPFEL
-170 RQGGTGALLL
+170 KQGGKGALLF
-180 NPVYQMNTTEQ
+180 NPVYQMNAAGQ
-191 QEFWGFIVLVIDWDK
+191 QEFWGFVVLVIDWDK

-226 KEDSV
+226 KEDGV
-231 TGEPNVLVQCPHTF
+231 TGEPNVLVQCPHPL

-251 VDCTLPNDRWYFD
+251 VSYTLPNDSWHFD
-264 IIPSDGW
+264 IIPSNGW
-271 IPISYWISDVV
+271 IPMSYWIYDVV

-288 LLIVVLFYLLFMKRY
+288 LLISALFYLFFVKRY

-315 AAEAQEASE
+315 AAEAQEASA

-364 LRKIQNASSLLL
+364 LQKIQNASSLLL

-389 SGTVTLKLEATDLS
+389 SGSATLKLEATDLS

-464 VEIHELPSEDKK
+464 VEIHELPSEDEK

-482 TCEDSGIGMSADY
+482 TCEDTGIGMSVEY

-528 EQMGGTIQVE
+528 EQMGGTIRVE

-550 LTLTLA
+550 LALTLA
-556 SREEVYSSPE
+556 AREEVYPSAE
-566 ALAEAEHAKLR
+566 TLAEAGREILK

-593 AIELLGEKGL
+593 AMELLGEEGL
-603 LIERAADG
+603 LVEHAEDG
-611 EECCTMLAQAPEG
+611 EKCCTMLAQAPEG

-630 MDIQMPRMNGYEA
+630 MDIQMPVMNGYEA

-648 GMADVKKAGIPIIA
+648 GMADAKKAGIPIIA

-668 AEDRQAALDAGMN
+668 AEDRQTALDAGMN

-690 AVLLPTL
+690 TVLMPTI
-697 LRWL
+697 LRYL

>member
-1 MRLIMNIDSRN
+1 
-12 GVHTMAKRNPVEKKI
+12 MAKRNPVEKKI

-142 LLTAHERAVDAKL
+142 LLTAHKRAADAKL

-170 RQGGTGALLL
+170 RQGGTGALLF
-180 NPVYQMNTTEQ
+180 NPVYQMNTAEQ
-191 QEFWGFIVLVIDWDK
+191 REFWGFIVLVIDWDK

-282 ICYVLS
+282 ICYALS
-288 LLIVVLFYLLFMKRY
+288 LLIAALFYLFFMKRY

-389 SGTVTLKLEATDLS
+389 SGTVTLKLEAADLS

-566 ALAEAEHAKLR
+566 ASAEAEHAKLR

-586 NELNAEI
+586 NDLNAEI

>member
-34 GLIAFVSALFL
+34 GLIAFMSALFL

-53 KKNEQAAVTYTAQDT
+53 KKNEQAAVTYTAQNT

-288 LLIVVLFYLLFMKRY
+288 LLIAVLFYLLFMKRY

-586 NELNAEI
+586 NDLNAEI

-624 YYDLVL
+624 YYDLIL

-648 GMADVKKAGIPIIA
+648 GMADAKKAGIPIIA

-668 AEDRQAALDAGMN
+668 AEDRQAALDTGMN

-697 LRWL
+697 LRCL

>member
-1 MRLIMNIDSRN
+1 
-12 GVHTMAKRNPVEKKI
+12 
-27 QRKCYVV
+27 
-34 GLIAFVSALFL
+34 
-45 AYFLLENI
+45 
-53 KKNEQAAVTYTAQDT
+53 
-68 VRRIQS
+68 
-74 QLDEYVTC
+74 
-82 SNVLENV
+82 
-89 ILAGYELNEEGFSTL
+89 
-104 ASMLPNED
+104 
-112 GVVKAF
+112 
-118 ELAPKG
+118 
-124 VVAEIYPME
+124 
-133 ENAEAIGLD
+133 
-142 LLTAHERAVDAKL
+142 
-155 AKESMEYTIAGPFEL
+155 
-170 RQGGTGALLL
+170 
-180 NPVYQMNTTEQ
+180 
-191 QEFWGFIVLVIDWDK
+191 
-206 FVAKMGLDRLSEA
+206 
-219 DYCYRIW
+219 
-226 KEDSV
+226 
-231 TGEPNVLVQCPHTF
+231 
-245 PKDRLT
+245 
-251 VDCTLPNDRWYFD
+251 
-264 IIPSDGW
+264 
-271 IPISYWISDVV
+271 
-282 ICYVLS
+282 
-288 LLIVVLFYLLFMKRY
+288 
-303 HEQQYAEKLQLS
+303 
-315 AAEAQEASE
+315 
-324 AKTRFLFNMSHDI
+324 
-337 RTPMNAIMG
+337 MNAIMG

-556 SREEVYSSPE
+556 PREEVYSSPE

-593 AIELLGEKGL
+593 AIALLGEEGL

-624 YYDLVL
+624 YYDLIL

>member
-1 MRLIMNIDSRN
+1 
-12 GVHTMAKRNPVEKKI
+12 MAKRNPVEKKI
-27 QRKCYVV
+27 RRKCYVV

-53 KKNEQAAVTYTAQDT
+53 KKNEQAAVTYTAQNT

-245 PKDRLT
+245 PRDRLT

-288 LLIVVLFYLLFMKRY
+288 LLIAVLFYLLFMKRY

-586 NELNAEI
+586 NDLNAEI